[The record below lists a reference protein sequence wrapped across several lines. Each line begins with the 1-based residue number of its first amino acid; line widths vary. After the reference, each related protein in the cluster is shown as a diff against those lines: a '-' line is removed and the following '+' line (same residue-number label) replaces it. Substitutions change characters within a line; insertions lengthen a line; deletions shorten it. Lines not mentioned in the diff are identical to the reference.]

1 MLTHEQSADIFD
13 RIRKLSTADE
23 VEVLCSGGRFALT
36 RFANNTIHQN
46 VAEENHVVSVRT
58 VFGGRTA
65 RATTNKFDDESLRR
79 VVQSSESLAKV
90 QHPDPDLLPMP
101 GPGEAAA
108 LGPDATG
115 EARAAAWS
123 GPPRHFEQTAAI
135 TPELRAQGVRK
146 MVGVADRY
154 KLTTAGVFSTAD
166 SFEGIFNSRG
176 LSRWHTQT
184 SAEVSITMLAA
195 DSSGWQK
202 ANSPDV
208 TTLDP
213 SMLAEVAAK
222 KALESAHPR
231 EIPAG
236 KYTVILEPAAV
247 LDIIGFMF
255 WDYSGMAILDQR
267 SFLTGRIGTKL
278 FGDNIT
284 IWDDAAHPLQSGAPF
299 DGEGVSRRR
308 VALAENGVVN
318 RVVYARAT
326 ADRMKHSKYK
336 DTVGPIEA
344 TGHGFPLPNE
354 TGEMPVNIVFA
365 SSADPQTVEQMVAAT
380 ERGVLVTR
388 LWYIREVEPFEKI
401 LTGMTRDGTFYI
413 ENGRVQGG
421 VRNFRFNESLIH
433 MLSNVESMSLPVR
446 SAGEESFD
454 MVVPAMRV
462 REFNFTEV
470 TKF

>member
-13 RIRKLSTADE
+13 RIRKLSSADE
-23 VEVLCSGGRFALT
+23 VEVLFSGGRFALT

-46 VAEENHVVSVRT
+46 VAEENHVVSVRS
-58 VFGGRTA
+58 VFGQRTA
-65 RATTNKFDDESLRR
+65 RATTNRFDDESLRE
-79 VVQSSESLAKV
+79 VVRSSENLAKV
-90 QHPDPDLLPMP
+90 QHADPDLLPAP
-101 GPGEAAA
+101 SPAEAAG
-108 LGPDATG
+108 LAT
-115 EARAAAWS
+115 S
-123 GPPRHFEQTAAI
+123 SFPMRHFEQTAAL
-135 TPELRAQGVRK
+135 TPELRAEGVRQI
-146 MVGVADRY
+146 VGVAEHH
-154 KLTTAGVFSTAD
+154 KLTTAGVFSSAE

-184 SAEVSITMLAA
+184 AAEVSVTMLAA

-208 TTLDP
+208 AKVDP
-213 SMLAEVAAK
+213 LMLAEVAAK
-222 KALESAHPR
+222 KAVDSEHPR
-231 EIPAG
+231 EIAAG

-284 IWDDAAHPLQSGAPF
+284 IWDDVVHPLQSGTPF
-299 DGEGVSRRR
+299 DGEGVTRRR
-308 VALAENGVVN
+308 LELVQNGVVK

-326 ADRMKHSKYK
+326 AERMKRSEYK
-336 DTVGPIEA
+336 DTVGPIEP
-344 TGHGFPLPNE
+344 TGHGFALPNE
-354 TGEMPVNIVFA
+354 MGEMPLNIVFSPVA
-365 SSADPQTVEQMVAAT
+365 NPQTVEEMVAST
-380 ERGVLVTR
+380 ESGVLVTR

-413 ENGRVQGG
+413 ENGRIQGG

-433 MLSNVESMSLPVR
+433 MLSNVEAMSIPRR
-446 SAGEESFD
+446 SAGEEVFD
-454 MVVPAMRV
+454 MVVPAMKV